1 MGLTNKITGQSLST
15 EVAKS
20 HTTSDSTELYSV
32 IIHPLKETLSLPD
45 TSAPQ
50 SSSASIPPVE
60 VPPQDERL
68 LREIAEL
75 KDLLSE
81 RTQKDEEL
89 TRRLEAT
96 AEKMENLP
104 LSLQKEI
111 AAQAALTYDKYLKT
125 VLEQR
130 IGDARLELEAF
141 KVEAEDVFNDERLKP
156 RRRGLIVALLIIDII
171 VTLGAATLIVLI
183 KIGII

>member
-1 MGLTNKITGQSLST
+1 
-15 EVAKS
+15 
-20 HTTSDSTELYSV
+20 
-32 IIHPLKETLSLPD
+32 
-45 TSAPQ
+45 
-50 SSSASIPPVE
+50 
-60 VPPQDERL
+60 
-68 LREIAEL
+68 
-75 KDLLSE
+75 
-81 RTQKDEEL
+81 
-89 TRRLEAT
+89 
-96 AEKMENLP
+96 MENLP